1 MWRYLFMKITGNSY
15 EISRY
20 IGKKVLS
27 PGKEDSEKTS
37 AQINI
42 PPESTGGDAVVNLSE
57 ASKEVQRAREVIESE
72 PDVRLEKVR
81 AVQEEIERGV
91 YEVDA
96 EKTADKMLG
105 YFIEEMV

>member
-1 MWRYLFMKITGNSY
+1 MWRYLFMKITGNGY

-20 IGKKVLS
+20 IGEKVLS
-27 PGKEDSEKTS
+27 PGKEESENTS
-37 AQINI
+37 AQTNI
-42 PPESTGGDAVVNLSE
+42 PPESTGDAVVNLSE

-81 AVQEEIERGV
+81 AVQEEIETGV

-105 YFIEEMV
+105 YFIDEMV